1 MPKSI
6 YNMSNFRFQCL
17 ISFMLCANLCVTC
30 GIWYVLCSVLY
41 ATCPDPFI
49 MYPSCYVAC
58 LKPFV
63 ACKKSI
69 CLLQF
74 NCNKGNKI
82 ALSVSIFV
90 ASIFLYC
97 ICKIIYSC
105 ARVYVAFT
113 KLYVALIDS
122 PLDLWWS
129 LLLCYF

>member
-1 MPKSI
+1 MGDFRFLMLNFIYVVCEFMCDMRYLICFMFSFICNVSRSI
-6 YNMSNFRFQCL
+6 YN
-17 ISFMLCANLCVTC
+17 V
-30 GIWYVLCSVLY
+30 SVLLCCMSE
-41 ATCPDPFI
+41 TI
-49 MYPSCYVAC
+49 YV
-58 LKPFV
+58 V
-63 ACKKSI
+63 CKKSI

-90 ASIFLYC
+90 VSIFLCC

-105 ARVYVAFT
+105 ARLYVAFA
-113 KLYVALIDS
+113 KLYVALTDS